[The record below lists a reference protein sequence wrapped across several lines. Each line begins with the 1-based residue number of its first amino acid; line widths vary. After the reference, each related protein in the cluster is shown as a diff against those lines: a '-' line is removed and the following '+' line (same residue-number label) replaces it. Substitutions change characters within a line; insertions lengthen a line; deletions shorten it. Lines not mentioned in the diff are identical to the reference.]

1 MLSSDSENCER
12 EKPSF
17 ELTAAKQENTASV
30 TELHDSNK
38 TKGKTQVDC
47 SSCGSNTTSSSD
59 VETDALE
66 KHEKDKEELKE
77 PDISHA
83 AGDSNN
89 RRSRSFSST
98 NDSWKEVSEEVTEN
112 ICFRDWLHYYIAFAF
127 IA

>member
-1 MLSSDSENCER
+1 MLSSDSENCEG

-30 TELHDSNK
+30 TKLHDSS
-38 TKGKTQVDC
+38 KTQVDC
-47 SSCGSNTTSSSD
+47 SSWGSNTTSSSD

-77 PDISHA
+77 LDISHA

-89 RRSRSFSST
+89 RRSRSSSST
-98 NDSWKEVSEEVTEN
+98 NDPWKEVSEEVTEN